1 MSHSLLRSFR
11 TNNLGGMNNL
21 GVGVSFLRASYS
33 ASSWPASSLA
43 LASLLPSLSSSN
55 GGNPHYPRSLAF
67 RLVSTDT
74 SVSAP
79 PTDITANLRRRSE
92 LEVNSMVEKSFET
105 KVSEQGKHATN
116 VSDEHVK
123 NASAEEEIKTHST
136 EHGGPKGLEPTR
148 YNDWERAGR
157 VSDF

>member
-1 MSHSLLRSFR
+1 MSAARGISLPYILCVKNHLNVFFR
-11 TNNLGGMNNL
+11 AYPHLP
-21 GVGVSFLRASYS
+21 YS
-33 ASSWPASSLA
+33 SSL
-43 LASLLPSLSSSN
+43 P
-55 GGNPHYPRSLAF
+55 GGRSLAF